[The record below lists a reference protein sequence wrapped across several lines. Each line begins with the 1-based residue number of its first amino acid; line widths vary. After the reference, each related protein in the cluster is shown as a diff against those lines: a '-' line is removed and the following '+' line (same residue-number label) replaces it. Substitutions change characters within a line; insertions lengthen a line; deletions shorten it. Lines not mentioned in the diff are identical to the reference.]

1 MTVTSNNLI
10 GKVYPFFLDN
20 NKLSSYYLYQII
32 SPKLSSNL
40 TPFFTI
46 TKISERTE
54 KGEPYGS
61 DDNIISVIN
70 QNKKMSA
77 NDNRVF
83 VEDLLKKDV
92 PYVEPNEKN
101 FPLIELESGINL
113 QKSLIVSLRDLLR
126 WNKYKFAEGK
136 KIDVLVAPDKF
147 LICNIRTNNDTIW
160 LEPENLYSVMD
171 PNMSNPL
178 DLSVN
183 KMSVSS
189 ITKKFSGKNRISEL
203 NRAIKRYEY
212 NNVAFNFY
220 PAVEEEVFE
229 I

>member
-1 MTVTSNNLI
+1 MSNDL
-10 GKVYPFFLDN
+10 V
-20 NKLSSYYLYQII
+20 
-32 SPKLSSNL
+32 
-40 TPFFTI
+40 PFFTI

-54 KGEPYGS
+54 KGELYGS

-77 NDNRVF
+77 EDNGIF
-83 VEDLLKKDV
+83 VENLMKKDD
-92 PYVEPNEKN
+92 PYVESNGKN

-126 WNKYKFAEGK
+126 WNKYKFADGK

-160 LEPENLYSVMD
+160 LEPENLFSVMD

-178 DLSVN
+178 DFSAN
-183 KMSVSS
+183 KVSVSS

-203 NRAIKRYEY
+203 NRAIKRYE
-212 NNVAFNFY
+212 
-220 PAVEEEVFE
+220 
-229 I
+229 

>member
-32 SPKLSSNL
+32 SPKLSSDL
-40 TPFFTI
+40 IPFFTI

-183 KMSVSS
+183 KISVSS

>member
-20 NKLSSYYLYQII
+20 NKLSSYYLYQIV
-32 SPKLSSNL
+32 SPKLSSDL
-40 TPFFTI
+40 IPFFTI

-77 NDNRVF
+77 NDNRAF

-178 DLSVN
+178 DLSIN
-183 KMSVSS
+183 KVSVSS

-203 NRAIKRYEY
+203 NRADRKS
-212 NNVAFNFY
+212 V
-220 PAVEEEVFE
+220 V
-229 I
+229 